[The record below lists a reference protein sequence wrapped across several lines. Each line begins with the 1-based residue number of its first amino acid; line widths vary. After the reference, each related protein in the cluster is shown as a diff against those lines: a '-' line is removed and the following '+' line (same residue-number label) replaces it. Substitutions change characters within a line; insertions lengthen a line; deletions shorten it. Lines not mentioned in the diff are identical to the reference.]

1 MPAAFLYLKLPTHAL
16 PADHGLEDR
25 IDLALRDADAGSVLG
40 WGESLGDA
48 PPGRMRPL
56 AFLRVDIESDA
67 LDTTRRVLQAL
78 LPTLGV
84 PDGTELHYTR
94 DHRALQD
101 QLRAGVWT
109 DALDGASPR
118 RPADR

>member
-25 IDLALRDADAGSVLG
+25 IDNALREADAGSVLG

-56 AFLRVDIESDA
+56 AFLRVDIESDE
-67 LDTTRRVLQAL
+67 LDARASRAARRAAD
-78 LPTLGV
+78 PGV
-84 PDGTELHYTR
+84 PEGTELHYTCAQ
-94 DHRALQD
+94 RALQD
-101 QLRAGVWT
+101 LWRAGAWT
-109 DALDGASPR
+109 DGLDGAPPPR
-118 RPADR
+118 RSP

>member
-25 IDLALRDADAGSVLG
+25 IDNALREAGAGSVLG

-56 AFLRVDIESDA
+56 AFLRVDIESDQ
-67 LDTTRRVLQAL
+67 LDSARRVLHAV

-84 PDGTELHYTR
+84 PEGTELHYTR
-94 DHRALQD
+94 AQRALQD
-101 QLRAGVWT
+101 QWRAGVWA
-109 DALDGASPR
+109 DGLDGAPTMR
-118 RPADR
+118 RPV